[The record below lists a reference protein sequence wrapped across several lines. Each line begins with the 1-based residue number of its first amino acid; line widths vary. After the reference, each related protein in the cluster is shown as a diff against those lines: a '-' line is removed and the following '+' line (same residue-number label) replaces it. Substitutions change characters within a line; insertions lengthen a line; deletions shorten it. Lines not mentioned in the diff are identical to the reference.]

1 MRHSHILTHQI
12 LFAHVH
18 KHKGAMEYMQYVCY
32 EDAVLCY
39 IMQCYVV
46 LHVS

>member
-1 MRHSHILTHQI
+1 MRHSHILTHHI
-12 LFAHVH
+12 LSVHVH
-18 KHKGAMEYMQYVCY
+18 KCKGAMECIQYVCY

-39 IMQCYVV
+39 IMQCYVE